1 MVISV
6 IDPNPSRH
14 YQSPVTNLRDLTTS
28 QLRGIIAIKE
38 QIEALQGQIDSIV
51 AGGGSREISMPFSA
65 AAPVPAKRKLSAA
78 HRRKLTKALAKARR
92 IRLAKIKGTAKKG
105 KRRLSAAGRAAI
117 AAGAR
122 ARWAS
127 VKGTTATPKPAKKRR
142 TVSPEVRAKLAAAA
156 KARWAKVRA
165 EGKTTL

>member
-78 HRRKLTKALAKARR
+78 HRRKLTKALAKARK
-92 IRLAKIKGTAKKG
+92 IRWAKIKGEAATESKAAKK
-105 KRRLSAAGRAAI
+105 KDRRSSAAGNSGDRKST
-117 AAGAR
+117 R
-122 ARWAS
+122 LNS
-127 VKGTTATPKPAKKRR
+127 
-142 TVSPEVRAKLAAAA
+142 SH
-156 KARWAKVRA
+156 
-165 EGKTTL
+165 